1 MISIS
6 TDVNFN
12 KTRAIIKLQSRKQ
25 VMLVSK
31 IGKLLTLDI
40 DQITSVFVTQ
50 FKRKS
55 VTFDV

>member
-1 MISIS
+1 
-6 TDVNFN
+6 
-12 KTRAIIKLQSRKQ
+12 
-25 VMLVSK
+25 MLVSK

>member
-1 MISIS
+1 LISIS